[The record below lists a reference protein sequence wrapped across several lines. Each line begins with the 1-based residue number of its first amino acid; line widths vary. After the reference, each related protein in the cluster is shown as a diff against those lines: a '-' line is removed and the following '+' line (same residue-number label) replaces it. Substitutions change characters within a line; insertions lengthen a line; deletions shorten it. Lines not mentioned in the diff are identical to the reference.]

1 MKGASKDHAMESA
14 SMVQDHAMD
23 TLALRLSRAAVA
35 GSVAFAAAAALGVGC
50 SSSTSNA
57 PANLSFS
64 TAAAVAGSDDHCAG
78 KVVTVDPAVCK
89 VVAAEDAGE
98 ADGGAADTPDY
109 GPTMAGSEGDDDD
122 CKYHVKWQ
130 STAVSENADVTFQIV
145 ATAKKDG
152 SALAGAKPYA
162 EIYLNDT
169 HPAPNTPVATTET
182 TPGTY
187 TIGPVRF
194 DAAGNWNVRFH
205 FHDECNDSEE
215 SPHGHAAFFVKV
227 P

>member
-1 MKGASKDHAMESA
+1 
-14 SMVQDHAMD
+14 MVQDHVMD
-23 TLALRLSRAAVA
+23 TLALRLSRAAFA
-35 GSVAFAAAAALGVGC
+35 GSVAIAGAAALAAGC
-50 SSSTSNA
+50 SSSTTSA
-57 PANLSFS
+57 PNLSFS
-64 TAAAVAGSDDHCAG
+64 TAAAVAGSDNHCAG
-78 KVVTVDPAVCK
+78 KLVTVDSSVCH
-89 VVAAEDAGE
+89 VVASEDAGDAQGDAGN

-109 GPTMAGSEGDDDD
+109 GPTMTGTEGDDDD

-145 ATAKKDG
+145 ATVKKDG
-152 SALAGAKPYA
+152 TPLGGAKPYA

-169 HPAPNTPVATTET
+169 HPAPNTAVATTET

-205 FHDECNDSEE
+205 FHDE
-215 SPHGHAAFFVKV
+215 
-227 P
+227 

>member
-1 MKGASKDHAMESA
+1 MMDHDHVMNAS
-14 SMVQDHAMD
+14 
-23 TLALRLSRAAVA
+23 ALRLPVTVATVLGTWVLVAA
-35 GSVAFAAAAALGVGC
+35 C
-50 SSSTSNA
+50 SSSTSGA

-64 TAAAVAGSDDHCAG
+64 SAAAVAGPADGHCAG
-78 KVVTVDPAVCK
+78 KLVTVDPAVCH
-89 VVAAEDAGE
+89 VVATEDSGQPQGDAGDS
-98 ADGGAADTPDY
+98 DGGATGTPDY
-109 GPTMAGSEGDDDD
+109 GPTLPGSEGDDDD

-130 STAVSENADVTFQIV
+130 STAAAENADVTFQVV
-145 ATAKKDG
+145 ATVRKDN
-152 SALAGAKPYA
+152 SPLAGAKPYA

-169 HPAPNTPVATTET
+169 HPAPNSPSVTTET

-194 DAAGNWNVRFH
+194 DAPGSWNVRFH
-205 FHDECNDSEE
+205 FDDQCNDSET

>member
-1 MKGASKDHAMESA
+1 ML
-14 SMVQDHAMD
+14 QDHFMD
-23 TLALRLSRAAVA
+23 TLALRFSRVAVA
-35 GSVAFAAAAALGVGC
+35 GGVAIAATAALAAGC

-57 PANLSFS
+57 NTPPANLSFS
-64 TAAAVAGSDDHCAG
+64 TAAAVAGTDSHCAG
-78 KVVTVDPAVCK
+78 KLVTVDPAVCH
-89 VVAAEDAGE
+89 VVASQDAGDTQGDAGD

-109 GPTMAGSEGDDDD
+109 GPTLSGTEGDDDD

-145 ATAKKDG
+145 ATVKKDG
-152 SALAGAKPYA
+152 SPLAGAKPYA
-162 EIYLNDT
+162 EIYLNET
-169 HPAPNTPVATTET
+169 HPAPNTAVATTET

-194 DAAGNWNVRFH
+194 DAAGTWNVRFH

>member
-1 MKGASKDHAMESA
+1 
-14 SMVQDHAMD
+14 MVQHHVMD
-23 TLALRLSRAAVA
+23 TLALRLSRAALA
-35 GSVAFAAAAALGVGC
+35 GSVAIAAAAAFAAGC
-50 SSSTSNA
+50 SSSTSSTPNV
-57 PANLSFS
+57 SFS
-64 TAAAVAGSDDHCAG
+64 TAAAVAGTDNHCAG
-78 KVVTVDPAVCK
+78 KLVTVDPAVCH
-89 VVAAEDAGE
+89 VVASDDAGGTQGDAGD
-98 ADGGAADTPDY
+98 ADGGAADMPDY
-109 GPTMAGSEGDDDD
+109 GPTMTGTEGDDDD

-145 ATAKKDG
+145 ATLKKDG
-152 SALAGAKPYA
+152 TPLGGAKPYA

-169 HPAPNTPVATTET
+169 HPAPNTAVATTET